1 MARGHVGIVIG
12 IQSGFRTL
20 CDMWGRRAQIIN
32 AQVEDGRSHLHH
44 SEYEIIELI
53 KKLITFKRMCDQS
66 GTPVYFALPNSDQM
80 GMLSQFFQFL
90 GEPLKNKEI
99 VRIEAIQNFPIKTLV
114 FAPLDVSPSR
124 LVEQLARMTLLCPKV
139 DHIVLSK
146 ATSWT
151 QKSLLALQESWE
163 WIQPLDSETWGTLTK
178 EITGRSPEETTSE
191 SKSDPITATRNMLM
205 KKLIESIDKLAPT
218 EKPILIAGEEG
229 VGKEL
234 VINRIHALSSH
245 PQLELKMVDCAA
257 VDVAIIEHV
266 GAHAEGTLVLRNFDK
281 LSVEN
286 EEHVL
291 NYITAEENMIPGRKI
306 VLEVQNISEEREL
319 PYEKLGAGVIEVPPL
334 RMRKEDIEI
343 LVSHFVHKFNIEK
356 RRKVSGVSR
365 RALRAL
371 AGYEWPGNV
380 RELEQVIERAMLMKT
395 AGMIDVCD
403 FPEKYIQKIL
413 SEIEYEDI
421 LRGPNKRLAVPQN
434 NLRKEACYDQ
444 KHGGDFRMSN
454 NSFFKGQIDQAVGH
468 TCHGGCQHEQESSF
482 VTKEGGTGMQKM
494 EEFLDMIQS
503 TFKCTDEGVDFNTI
517 VDRFENILILAALA
531 RTGWNRNR
539 AAALLKLNRTTL
551 VEKLK
556 KKQLSQ
562 PGMSTAPTATVTT
575 TTSTVGF

>member
-20 CDMWGRRAQIIN
+20 CDIWGRRSQII
-32 AQVEDGRSHLHH
+32 QTQSDGSKTHLHH
-44 SEYEIIELI
+44 SEFEIIESI
-53 KKLITFKRMCDQS
+53 KKLIAFKRMCDQS
-66 GTPVYFALPNSDQM
+66 GTPFYFSIPNSDQM
-80 GMLSQFFQFL
+80 AMLSQFFQFL
-90 GEPLKNKEI
+90 GEPLKNKEA
-99 VRIEAIQNFPIKTLV
+99 VRIESIQNFPIKTLI

-124 LVEQLARMTLLCPKV
+124 LVEQLARMTLLCPKIT
-139 DHIVLSK
+139 HIVLSK
-146 ATSWT
+146 ETHWT
-151 QKSLLALQESWE
+151 QKSLVALRDSWE
-163 WIQPLDSETWGTLTK
+163 WIQPLNSEAWMELTQTV
-178 EITGRSPEETTSE
+178 TGRSPEDTSSE
-191 SKSDPITATRNMLM
+191 NKSDPITSTRNPRM
-205 KKLIESIDKLAPT
+205 KKLLELIDKLAPS
-218 EKPILIAGEEG
+218 EKPLLITGEEG

-234 VINRIHALSSH
+234 VIKRLHSLSSH
-245 PQLELKMVDCAA
+245 SSVELQVVDCT
-257 VDVAIIEHV
+257 EN
-266 GAHAEGTLVLRNFDK
+266 EGTITQHVETHTQGVLILRNFDK
-281 LSVEN
+281 LGVEH
-286 EEHVL
+286 EEFVL
-291 NYITAEENMIPGRKI
+291 NYITAEENISSTRKFI
-306 VLEVQNISEEREL
+306 LEVQNISEDREL
-319 PYEKLGAGVIEVPPL
+319 PYEKIGTGVIEVPPL

-343 LVSHFVHKFNIEK
+343 LVNHFVHKFNIEK
-356 RRKVSGVSR
+356 NRKVSGVSR

-380 RELEQVIERAMLMKT
+380 RELEQVIERAMLMKST
-395 AGMIDVCD
+395 GMIDVCD

-562 PGMSTAPTATVTT
+562 PGVSTAPTATVTST
-575 TTSTVGF
+575 TTVGF

>member
-20 CDMWGRRAQIIN
+20 CDIWGRRSQIIHT
-32 AQVEDGRSHLHH
+32 QTDESKTHLHH
-44 SEYEIIELI
+44 SEFEIVESI
-53 KKLITFKRMCDQS
+53 KKLIALKRMCDQS
-66 GTPVYFALPNSDQM
+66 GTPFYFAIPNSDQM

-90 GEPLKNKEI
+90 GEPLKNKET
-99 VRIEAIQNFPIKTLV
+99 VRIEAIQNFPIKTLI
-114 FAPLDVSPSR
+114 FAPLDLSPSR

-139 DHIVLSK
+139 THIVLSK
-146 ATSWT
+146 DTHWT
-151 QKSLLALQESWE
+151 QKSLVALKDSWE
-163 WIQPLDSETWGTLTK
+163 WIQPLNSEAWMELTK
-178 EITGRSPEETTSE
+178 SVTGRSPEDTTSE
-191 SKSDPITATRNMLM
+191 NKSDPITSTRNLRM
-205 KKLIESIDKLAPT
+205 KKLLEQIEKLAPN
-218 EKPILIAGEEG
+218 EKPLLITGEEG

-234 VINRIHALSSH
+234 IIKRIHTLSTHSS
-245 PQLELKMVDCAA
+245 LELKVVDCTETELS
-257 VDVAIIEHV
+257 VTQHIETHV
-266 GAHAEGTLVLRNFDK
+266 EGILVLRNFDK
-281 LSVEN
+281 LQVEH
-286 EEHVL
+286 EEFIL
-291 NYITAEENMIPGRKI
+291 NYITSEENITSTRKF
-306 VLEVQNISEEREL
+306 VLEVQNIAEDREL
-319 PYEKLGAGVIEVPPL
+319 PYEKIGTGVIEVPPL

-343 LVSHFVHKFNIEK
+343 LVNHFVHKFNIEK
-356 RRKVSGVSR
+356 NRKVSGVSR

-380 RELEQVIERAMLMKT
+380 RELEQVIGRAMLMKST
-395 AGMIDVCD
+395 GMIDVCD

-494 EEFLDMIQS
+494 EEFLDMIQG

-562 PGMSTAPTATVTT
+562 PGVSTTPTATVTST
-575 TTSTVGF
+575 TTVGF